1 MDTFLFIAT
10 LTAWI
15 FWLIFRGR
23 SALAFSAAAVAL
35 SLQGYWIAQVLVASD
50 GWHFD
55 LKNTLL
61 VASWL
66 SAITAIIARIRSHWV
81 HVPLTLFAMASVIL
95 AYAQRHHFSPPR
107 DFSWQLDLHITL
119 SLVAFAILLVATLF
133 AGALW
138 HHIRLLKHH
147 PAKLVDSPISILEEE
162 QKLFTLILVGWLTLS
177 TALISG
183 LIFIRHF
190 LGENLGHKVIFS
202 LLAWFVFGFLLAAR
216 ALKGWRGEKAVHWA
230 ITGMLLLIIG
240 FIGTKIVGEWLI
252 AGG

>member
-1 MDTFLFIAT
+1 MDTFLFIGT
-10 LTAWI
+10 LAAWLV
-15 FWLIFRGR
+15 WLLTRKRPAI
-23 SALAFSAAAVAL
+23 AFTAAAVAL
-35 SLQGYWIAQVLVASD
+35 VLQGYWIALVLVTAD

-66 SAITAIIARIRSHWV
+66 SAITALVARIRSSWV
-81 HVPLTLFAMASVIL
+81 HVPLTLFTMGSVVF
-95 AYAQRHHFSPPR
+95 AYLERNHLSPPR

-138 HHIRLLKHH
+138 HHIRALKNN
-147 PAKLVDSPISILEEE
+147 PSQLSNQNISVLEEE
-162 QKLFTLILVGWLTLS
+162 QKLFTLILIGWLTLS
-177 TALISG
+177 TALVSG

-190 LGENLGHKVIFS
+190 LGENLGHKVLFS

-216 ALKGWRGEKAVHWA
+216 ALKGWRGEKAVRWA
-230 ITGMLLLIIG
+230 VAGMILLVLG
-240 FIGTKIVGEWLI
+240 FIGTKFVAEWLV
-252 AGG
+252 AG